1 MPTADQLEWYYPLK
15 TLSADGQDSP
25 LLACAPG
32 SGVDALVSA
41 ALNQADGFWTGA
53 IGRFEPDTPTPELR
67 GIYFHV
73 RDSVSTE
80 GKLVLAQPLPVEPVT
95 AGTPDAFRL
104 FLGGNYRSNVQIP
117 GRKATGLLNIT
128 GVAILNAAALNGDGD
143 GALTYDQSTQS
154 LSWQA
159 PGDANPG
166 PPVAV
171 VADGTYTLL
180 SESQDK
186 WLKISAVAAELPATN
201 QTDTITLT
209 AQARQVLPDWEGYE
223 TSGTGKMRYHLV
235 VIRNAGTGAMLN
247 TRAYVAA
254 DLPGTPST
262 LVDAIGTAACMAKVA
277 SAADWPIRSF
287 WILNATRND
296 LRYVKYRSGNTLY
309 VADAGTGLRGKTDVP
324 WGPGDAV
331 SVYPEIDI
339 GLDAPLAGRFENPA
353 TEETAP
359 AGVVFAAPIDYASGL
374 PIGTLAT
381 NGLYGLWIRETVLA
395 GHNPREDFSNL
406 LFVEWS

>member
-32 SGVDALVSA
+32 SGVDALANA

-53 IGRFEPDTPTPELR
+53 IGRFETDTPTPELR

-73 RDSVSTE
+73 RDFVSAE
-80 GKLVLAQPLPVEPVT
+80 GKLLIAQPLPVEPAT
-95 AGTPDAFRL
+95 AGTLDAFRL

-117 GRKATGLLNIT
+117 GLKATGLLNVT
-128 GVAILNAAALNGDGD
+128 GVNIVNAATLSGEGDGVF
-143 GALTYDQSTQS
+143 TYDQSAQS

-166 PPVAV
+166 PVVV
-171 VADGTYTLL
+171 VATDGTYTLY
-180 SESQDK
+180 SESLNK
-186 WLKISAVAAELPATN
+186 WLKITAVAAELPTGSQA
-201 QTDTITLT
+201 DTITLT
-209 AQARQVLPDWEGYE
+209 AQARQVLPDWEGHE
-223 TSGTGKMRYHLV
+223 TSGPGKTRYHLV
-235 VIRNAGTGAMLN
+235 VIKNAGTGAMLN

-254 DLPGTPST
+254 DIPGTPST
-262 LVDAIGTAACMAKVA
+262 LVDTIGTAACMAKIA
-277 SAADWPIRSF
+277 SAADWPVRSF
-287 WILNATRND
+287 WAFNATKND

-309 VADAGTGLRGKTDVP
+309 VTDAGAGLRGKTAMP
-324 WGPGDAV
+324 WTPGDAV

-353 TEETAP
+353 NEETAP
-359 AGVVFAAPIDYASGL
+359 TGVAFAAPIAYASGL

-381 NGLYGLWIRETVLA
+381 NGLNGIWIRETVLA
-395 GHNPREDFSNL
+395 GHHPREDFSNL